1 MLGAIR
7 KRKNSPIVL
16 FILGLALLAM
26 AAFGISAKGLGS
38 GQTEAAMVN
47 GEPILE
53 ADYAVLYA
61 RVFSQQQRNDRTYDR
76 TKAEKDNLRARV
88 LDEMVTQKILDQ
100 EAKKS
105 HLVLDDEALRDSI
118 LSEEA
123 FQVDGHF
130 NKDLY
135 QRYLSANQSTPERFE
150 QSLRE
155 EKLAALLRVPV
166 RNAHVSEEE
175 LKQAFSQERERV
187 TLRYVQFNAQ
197 AFDAQVGTLTD
208 ADAKAWEEKPESKAD
223 EKIKAY
229 YARYKS
235 TRFDVPEQVCARHVM
250 VRIAKDLPP
259 DVRTK
264 KRETLEK
271 ALAAVKGGMAFEEAA
286 KKFSDDTTK
295 DRGGDLGCFSAG
307 QTVQRIEE
315 EAFKLQPG
323 QMSGIFE
330 SAFGLH
336 FLKVT
341 ERKPPV
347 RKKLEDVRGEIA
359 LALAREAK
367 ASDLAKAQASAVLAE
382 AKKLGSL
389 SKAVEARGKDEP
401 KTKGKTLPTAQKTA
415 LTVETSQAFPQGR
428 DFIPPLGVAPDV
440 ARAAWTLTTE
450 APLASEPLATERG
463 WVAIEL
469 AERQSP
475 TDEEF
480 KASRPALLWH
490 LSQRKAASLSEGWAK
505 ALRASADVNVNQA
518 AISYDDNVRARLRQR

>member
-26 AAFGISAKGLGS
+26 AAFGISARGLGS
-38 GQTEAAMVN
+38 SQTDAALVN
-47 GEPILE
+47 GESILE
-53 ADYAVLYA
+53 TDYAVLYA

-88 LDEMVTQKILDQ
+88 LDEMITQKLLDQ
-100 EAKKS
+100 AARDR

-166 RNAHVSEEE
+166 RNVHVSEEE
-175 LKQAFSQERERV
+175 LKQAFLQERERI
-187 TLRYVQFNAQ
+187 TIRYVQFNAQ
-197 AFDAQVGTLTD
+197 AFEQQVGTVTD
-208 ADAKAWEEKPESKAD
+208 ADAKAWREAPESKAD
-223 EKIKAY
+223 EKIQAY

-235 TRFDVPEQVCARHVM
+235 SRFDVPEQVCARHVM

-264 KRETLEK
+264 KRQTLEK
-271 ALAAVKGGMAFEEAA
+271 ALAAVKAGMPFEEAA

-330 SAFGLH
+330 SLFGLH

-347 RKKLEDVRGEIA
+347 RKKLEDVRDEIA
-359 LALAREAK
+359 LTLTREAK
-367 ASDLAKAQASAVLAE
+367 ASELAKTRAGAFLAE

-389 SKAVEARGKDEP
+389 IKASEAL
-401 KTKGKTLPTAQKTA
+401 GKTEKTEKKPA
-415 LTVETSQAFPQGR
+415 PLTVETSQAFPQGR

-440 ARAAWTLTTE
+440 ARAAWALTTE
-450 APLASEPLATERG
+450 APLAPEPLATERG
-463 WVAIEL
+463 WVAVEL

-480 KASRPALLWH
+480 KASRPALMWH
-490 LSQRKAASLSEGWAK
+490 LTQLKAASVAEGWSK
-505 ALRASADVNVNQA
+505 ALRASADIEINQA
-518 AISYDDNVRARLRQR
+518 AISYDDATRARLRQR